1 MTHGDHDAQALDPGP
16 LPSDPPDS
24 ECLGDYPSL
33 EAFVRATL
41 GPLLPTDLRWLLDC
55 LDLDRVL
62 HVLTAGG
69 RDCLRLE
76 HGRVYLDRLDRPGD
90 GER

>member
-1 MTHGDHDAQALDPGP
+1 MTR
-16 LPSDPPDS
+16 PPQPDDTTDS

-41 GPLLPTDLRWLLDC
+41 APLLPGELRWLLDC

-62 HVLTAGG
+62 RAMTAGG
-69 RDCLRLE
+69 RDRLRLE
-76 HGRVYLDRLDRPGD
+76 HGRVWLDRLR
-90 GER
+90 